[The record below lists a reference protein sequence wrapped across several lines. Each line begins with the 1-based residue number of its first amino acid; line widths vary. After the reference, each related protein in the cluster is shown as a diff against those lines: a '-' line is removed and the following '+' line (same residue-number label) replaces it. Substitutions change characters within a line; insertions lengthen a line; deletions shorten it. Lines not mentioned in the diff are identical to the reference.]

1 MKVEI
6 KIFKATANRELCL
19 EYDFYHKESLSK
31 ISYLDADKI
40 KSSGSKWM
48 QDDKI
53 YLLTAR
59 NKETNELLGGTRIHI
74 SNTEDLLP
82 VENAVSHL
90 DPNLNKLVNYY
101 RSEGLTA
108 EISGLWNNQ
117 RGRLSFAITEQLV
130 ISAIAMS
137 AQLDITTLFS
147 FVGKHTYK
155 VARKMGFC
163 IEESVGTTGDFPYP
177 EERFP
182 STVLSMTPAYPE
194 HADINVQTKVYNLI
208 HDLENDLNL
217 ELNHAIQEF
226 EYNEPV
232 KELVVKA

>member
-147 FVGKHTYK
+147 FV
-155 VARKMGFC
+155 
-163 IEESVGTTGDFPYP
+163 VGTTGDFPYP